1 MLGKNKKGVNV
12 DVYHKGV
19 LKKEDAKKIATFIF
33 SVLKRKL
40 NVNINS

>member
-1 MLGKNKKGVNV
+1 MIEKNKAIKNV

-33 SVLKRKL
+33 SVLRKKL
-40 NVNINS
+40 NGHS